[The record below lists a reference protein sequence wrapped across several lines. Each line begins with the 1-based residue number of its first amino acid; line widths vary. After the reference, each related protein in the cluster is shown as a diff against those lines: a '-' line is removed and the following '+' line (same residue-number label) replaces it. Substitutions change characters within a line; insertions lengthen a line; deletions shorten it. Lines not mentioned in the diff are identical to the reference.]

1 MRWKKNVLFFLF
13 GALIALVANQIYQ
26 SGRDPYTVRAQGKL
40 LPFEE
45 TVIRVSRDLL
55 PTVVSITTRGV
66 VARESFFGT
75 VQQRAEGQG
84 SGVIVR
90 EDGYVLTNRHV
101 VTIEGAIQQT
111 VTVVLPNG
119 KAYQNARVLDTDP
132 RSDLA
137 VIKIPANNLPAAPLG
152 NSDELQVG
160 QMSIALGNPLGLTQT
175 VTTGIISAKNR
186 VIQSER
192 GPLEGLLQTD
202 AAINPGNSGGA
213 LADSSGR
220 LIGINTAIASLQGG
234 GNIGIGFAVPI
245 NVAKAILDDIAK
257 YGRIRIPWLG
267 IELSDVPPQW
277 QQAYNLPAG
286 VIVRPVPRGPADA
299 AGLQQFDVIIRA
311 DNTAVKTAADLQTFL
326 RTKSVGDTVNFRVFR
341 DGKELS
347 VRVQLRERP
356 RDERV

>member
-13 GALIALVANQIYQ
+13 GALIAVVASQIYQ
-26 SGRDPYTVRAQGKL
+26 SGRDPYTLKAQGRL
-40 LPFEE
+40 LPQED
-45 TVIRVSRDLL
+45 TVIRVSKDLL
-55 PTVVSITTRGV
+55 PTVVAITTRGV
-66 VARESFFGT
+66 IARESFFGV
-75 VQQRAEGQG
+75 VQRQAEGQG

-119 KAYQNARVLDTDP
+119 RTFRDARALDTDP

-137 VIKIPANNLPAAPLG
+137 VIKIPARNLPAAPLG

-160 QMSIALGNPLGLTQT
+160 QISIALGNPLGLTQT

-202 AAINPGNSGGA
+202 APINPGNSGGA

-267 IELSDVPPQW
+267 IEFSDVPPQW
-277 QQAYNLPAG
+277 QQSYNLPAG
-286 VIVRPVPRGPADA
+286 VIVRPVPGGPAA
-299 AGLQQFDVIIRA
+299 TAGMQQFDVITRA
-311 DNTAVKTAADLQTFL
+311 DATAVKTTEDLQKYL
-326 RTKSVGDTVNFRVFR
+326 RTKAIGDSVNFRVFR
-341 DGKELS
+341 DGKELQVS
-347 VRVQLRERP
+347 VGLRERP